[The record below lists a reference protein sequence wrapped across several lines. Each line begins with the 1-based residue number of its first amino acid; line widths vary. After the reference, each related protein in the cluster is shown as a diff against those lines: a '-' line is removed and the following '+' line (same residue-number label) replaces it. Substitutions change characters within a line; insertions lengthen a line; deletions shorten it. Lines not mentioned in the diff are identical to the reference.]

1 MPARTGSI
9 TRAAVVDN
17 PVAVAGDTFPMRW
30 VRVRP
35 SQATLCPAARVTSY
49 NEDSKTPEEAAF
61 DDDPGGGGDPGEHVE
76 AQAEG
81 EAEEE

>member
-1 MPARTGSI
+1 
-9 TRAAVVDN
+9 
-17 PVAVAGDTFPMRW
+17 
-30 VRVRP
+30 
-35 SQATLCPAARVTSY
+35 VTSY